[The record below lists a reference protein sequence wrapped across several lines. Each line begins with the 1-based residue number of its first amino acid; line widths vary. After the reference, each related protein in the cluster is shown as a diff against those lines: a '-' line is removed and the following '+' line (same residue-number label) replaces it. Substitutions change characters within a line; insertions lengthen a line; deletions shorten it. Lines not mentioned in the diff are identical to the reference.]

1 MVTVMKIEMLKNGF
15 TGRELARK
23 VGIDEGQLSV
33 ISTGKLSCPEK
44 WKKPI
49 AQQLNLPENRLFDC
63 IGRAK
68 VFDEK

>member
-15 TGRELARK
+15 TGRALAEM
-23 VGIDEGQLSV
+23 VGMDEGQLSV

-44 WKKPI
+44 WRRSI
-49 AQQLNLPENRLFDC
+49 AQQLKLSENTLFDC

-68 VFDEK
+68 LFDEK